1 MNRIHQLLDN
11 KPDHA
16 LIAVDFDRTRV
27 SYGEMRKLAAELAG
41 ILAKHGV
48 RAGDRLMLLAE
59 NSAFYAAAL
68 FAASRLDAWIVL
80 VNARQSAA
88 EIAAIAVHSGA
99 RTILFTMNTS
109 ENARAHAARLNAVR
123 IGDLPVG
130 PVVVTPL
137 AETLVEPVQES
148 RDQVAVLLY
157 TTGTTSAPKGVMLS
171 HGNLIFNAE
180 NSANFNGLC
189 ANDHVLAV
197 LPGTHVYCLASVFLP
212 AVAAGGSVRFVP
224 RFDAGAVLGMLRHGI
239 TRFAGVPQMFAAI
252 IALLQATGETL
263 DAPGLRNLATGGA
276 PLDPDLKS
284 RTEAVFGLPLNNG
297 YGLTETSPTVAATH
311 NRAPRSD
318 LSVGHAMPGVEV
330 GIDHADRDGIGE
342 IRVRGPNIMQGY
354 YRDPVLTAQAISPD
368 GWFRTGDLG
377 RIDPDGAI
385 HVVGRLKELIFRSG
399 FNVYP
404 PEVEAMLTRHQ
415 AVHQA
420 AVVGR
425 SHGGDEEILAFLLTD
440 GTVSEAELQ
449 TWLRQRLV
457 AYKLPQHL
465 FLVDSFPTAATG
477 KILKH
482 RLVAHFDELIRAR
495 DRSAPNFTR
504 PVGHSEQS

>member
-1 MNRIHQLLDN
+1 MNRIHQLLDHQ
-11 KPDHA
+11 PDHA
-16 LIAVDFDRTRV
+16 LFAVDFDQTPIR
-27 SYGEMRKLAAELAG
+27 YGQMRQMAAELAG
-41 ILAKHGV
+41 MLAKYGV
-48 RAGDRLMLLAE
+48 RAGDRVMLLAE

-88 EIAAIAVHSGA
+88 EIAAIAAHSGA
-99 RTILFTMNTS
+99 RTILFTMNAS
-109 ENARAHAARLNAVR
+109 KNARDHADRLNAVR
-123 IGDLPVG
+123 IGDLPLG

-137 AETLVEPVQES
+137 AETRAEPVLAS

-157 TTGTTSAPKGVMLS
+157 TTGTTSTPKGVMLS
-171 HGNLIFNAE
+171 HGNLMFNAE
-180 NSANFNGLC
+180 NSASFNGLQVD
-189 ANDHVLAV
+189 DHVLAV

-212 AVAAGGSVRFVP
+212 AVSAGGSVRFVP
-224 RFDAGAVLGMLRHGI
+224 RFDAGEVLEMLRHGI

-252 IALLQATGETL
+252 IALLQRTGQTL

-276 PLDPDLKS
+276 PLDPDLK
-284 RTEAVFGLPLNNG
+284 RRCEAVFGLPLNNG

-311 NRAPRSD
+311 NRMPRSD

-330 GIDHADRDGIGE
+330 EIDQADRDGIGE

-354 YRDPVLTAQAISPD
+354 YRDPALTAQAISPD

-385 HVVGRLKELIFRSG
+385 HVVGRLKELIIRSG

-404 PEVEAMLTRHQ
+404 PEIEAMLTRHQ
-415 AVHQA
+415 AVYQA

-425 SHGGDEEILAFLLTD
+425 SHNGDEEILAFLLTD

-449 TWLRQRLV
+449 AWLRQRLV

-465 FLVDSFPTAATG
+465 FLVESFPTAATG

-495 DRSAPNFTR
+495 DRSAAR
-504 PVGHSEQS
+504 PSGPDGQAEPS